1 MRIIVLEAD
10 AEGISWVGFCFTNP
24 LEIIGMVSFNF
35 TNGVSGG
42 TSYDSI
48 TKPEPCPSGVLIP
61 EAESGFYLKPG
72 STYTYSATASNNGKT
87 YRASTTYIAPANKNI
102 DSQIISN
109 NQTCENKLSL
119 FNQEVHVGVLNYTT
133 WNTLWTNYSLLN
145 KFMSEK
151 KWNLKETYDYYV
163 LNLESERKRLESLSE
178 TYSIGNQL
186 KVTCWSSQIY
196 DQYQQAVSRY
206 FGSLTLFE
214 QFQIDIKTYFAEWQQ
229 LQDQNNSYDDPAVF
243 YEQVDH
249 YFVKYVTSQIDELK
263 AKGINFSFLTMPPT
277 KPVWTNSRDGSNA
290 IKVNNFTAEISI
302 WWRIEGLRIGEAYA
316 QHNLKNISTWIK
328 ESQAS
333 YTDYVNRTAL
343 EKFGSGG
350 FYRFLKPVPVPTE
363 NLFKNPT
370 VLEMENYENQLF
382 DWASLEIKYLTLEN
396 YTAANNND
404 ASTQSKICLT
414 GIATAETYYGRFD
427 NQINYLTE
435 VWSSYERVLEILK
448 SKNITLALYR
458 IQIDQQVQNP
468 YLTDLYDVVPQVLAN
483 VKANCGKSDDTSKRW
498 AIAYSAIEKEL
509 SKLRLFLST
518 ISTHFEIYSKNELK
532 LIPKLGKVTQIVGG
546 CQVEIL
552 NYDPTF
558 KWYAKGEM
566 IVDNKN
572 IATIINTYS
581 KQQYISTSKPGYQT
595 VNYTEGIFDCNGLPK
610 LGDNTVDG
618 QSPRISFISTSKQE
632 IYKGQSVIVKIL
644 ITDNKELNNFN
655 ISLVDQI
662 GQTYVCYEGVAWKSR
677 IQGDDLI
684 GVYEAECWVR
694 SVSYEGIWSIQGYAR
709 DLSGNIS
716 VVSELTKIK
725 ILPGSVPI
733 ENSDKNLDQPSALA
747 AKTSNFFA
755 SSSQVIL
762 VMKAN
767 IENSNEENKLVAT
780 VVAINNILKTTKQSR
795 VLLPN
800 AVKSGTNSVSE
811 TPKLCAIRQ
820 GTITRIS
827 KGKCSIRYNLI
838 DNSGN
843 TYSFT
848 QVIGFK

>member
-1 MRIIVLEAD
+1 
-10 AEGISWVGFCFTNP
+10 
-24 LEIIGMVSFNF
+24 
-35 TNGVSGG
+35 
-42 TSYDSI
+42 
-48 TKPEPCPSGVLIP
+48 LIP

-72 STYTYSATASNNGKT
+72 STYNYSATASNNGKT
-87 YRASTTYIAPANKNI
+87 YRASTTYIAPASKNI

-145 KFMSEK
+145 KFMGEK
-151 KWNLKETYDYYV
+151 KWTLKETYDYYV
-163 LNLESERKRLESLSE
+163 FNLESERKRLESLSE

-186 KVTCWSSQIY
+186 KVTCWSSHIY

-206 FGSLTLFE
+206 YGSLTLFE
-214 QFQIDIKTYFAEWQQ
+214 QFQIDIKTYFVEWQK

-263 AKGINFSFLTMPPT
+263 AKGINFSFLTSPPA
-277 KPVWTNSRDGSNA
+277 KPVWTNSWDGSNA
-290 IKVNNFTAEISI
+290 IKVNNFTSEISM

-316 QHNLKNISTWIK
+316 QHNLKNISIWIK

-333 YTDYVNRTAL
+333 YVDYVNRNVL
-343 EKFGSGG
+343 EKFGNGG

-370 VLEMENYENQLF
+370 VLEMENYENQLY
-382 DWASLEIKYLTLEN
+382 DWASFEITYLTLEN
-396 YTAANNND
+396 YTTPKNDD

-427 NQINYLTE
+427 NQIKYLTE
-435 VWSSYERVLEILK
+435 VWSSYDRVLEILK
-448 SKNITLALYR
+448 SKNINLALYR

-468 YLTDLYDVVPQVLAN
+468 YLSDLYDVVPQVLAS
-483 VKANCGKSDDTSKRW
+483 VKANCGKSDATSTRW

-509 SKLRLFLST
+509 SKLRVFLST
-518 ISTHFEIYSKNELK
+518 ISTHFENYSKNELK

-558 KWYAKGEM
+558 RWYAKGEM
-566 IVDNKN
+566 VIDSKN

-581 KQQYISTSKPGYQT
+581 SQQYISTSKPGYQT
-595 VNYTEGIFDCNGLPK
+595 VNFIEGIFDCKGLPK
-610 LGDNTVDG
+610 LGDNTIDG
-618 QSPRISFISTSKQE
+618 QSPRISLISTSKQE

-662 GQTYVCYEGVAWKSR
+662 GQTYVCYEGVAWKAR
-677 IQGDDLI
+677 VQGDDLI
-684 GVYEAECWVR
+684 GVYESECWIR
-694 SVSYEGIWSIQGYAR
+694 TVSYDGIWSIQGYAR
-709 DLSGNIS
+709 DLSGNVSAI
-716 VVSELTKIK
+716 SELSKIK
-725 ILPGSVPI
+725 IIPGSAPI
-733 ENSDKNLDQPSALA
+733 ENLDKKLDQTYTASTKL
-747 AKTSNFFA
+747 SNFFA
-755 SSSQVIL
+755 SSSQVISI
-762 VMKAN
+762 MKAN
-767 IENSNEENKLVAT
+767 IENSSEEDKLINKVQ
-780 VVAINNILKTTKQSR
+780 AIIKIPKTTKLTR
-795 VLLPN
+795 VVLPS
-800 AVKSGTNSVSE
+800 AAKSGESSISE
-811 TPKLCAIRQ
+811 TPKLCTIKQ
-820 GTITRIS
+820 GTIIRIS
-827 KGKCSIRYNLI
+827 RGKCLVRYNLV
-838 DNSGN
+838 DGSGN

-848 QVIGFK
+848 QNISFL